1 MEKIMEV
8 FNIKDEYVLNQKIFK
23 KFFYENENLKQYQKN
38 LIKKYVDYI
47 NLITILKPN
56 VISIPAYEDEN
67 IQYLEIAILE
77 INLIKEG
84 KEEEISE
91 IINKMIQ
98 YPVILFF
105 KYDKIISLSLCGKR
119 LDKQTGENNI
129 IEDILVLKDIYSFKN
144 VEDYLISIMYLNNAN
159 LYEYYKDLYKKTYA
173 LEISREVDNYEAISK
188 QPFETLQESYNKLI
202 KIDRIILS
210 YRNKIMGEVDIG
222 RRVDLNMKLKKEEK
236 KRIKLFEEIKEVLY
250 GKDEW

>member
-23 KFFYENENLKQYQKN
+23 KFFYENENLKQHQKN
-38 LIKKYVDYI
+38 LIKKNVDYI
-47 NLITILKPN
+47 NLVTMIKPN
-56 VISIPAYEDEN
+56 IVNIPEYEDNN
-67 IQYLEIAILE
+67 IQYFEIAILE

-98 YPVILFF
+98 YPVILFL
-105 KYDKIISLSLCGKR
+105 KYDKIISLSLCEKR

-144 VEDYLISIMYLNNAN
+144 VEDYLISIMYLNNTN

-188 QPFETLQESYNKLI
+188 QPFEILQESYNKLI
-202 KIDRIILS
+202 KIDRNILS
-210 YRNKIMGEVDIG
+210 YRNKIIGEVDIG
-222 RRVDLNMKLKKEEK
+222 RRVDLNLKLKKEEK
-236 KRIKLFEEIKEVLY
+236 KRAKLFEELKEV
-250 GKDEW
+250 

>member
-23 KFFYENENLKQYQKN
+23 KFFYENENLKQHQKN
-38 LIKKYVDYI
+38 LIKKNVDYI
-47 NLITILKPN
+47 NLVTMIKPN
-56 VISIPAYEDEN
+56 IVNIPEYEDDN
-67 IQYLEIAILE
+67 IQYFEIAILE

-98 YPVILFF
+98 YPVILFL
-105 KYDKIISLSLCGKR
+105 KYDKIISLSLCEKR
-119 LDKQTGENNI
+119 LDKQVGANNI

-144 VEDYLISIMYLNNAN
+144 VEDYLISIMYLNNTN

-173 LEISREVDNYEAISK
+173 LELSREVDNYEAISK
-188 QPFETLQESYNKLI
+188 QSLEILQESYNLLT
-202 KIDRIILS
+202 KIDRNILS
-210 YRNKIMGEVDIG
+210 YRNKIIGEVDIG
-222 RRVDLNMKLKKEEK
+222 RRVDLNLKLKKEEK
-236 KRIKLFEEIKEVLY
+236 KRAKLFEELKEV
-250 GKDEW
+250 

>member
-8 FNIKDEYVLNQKIFK
+8 FNIKDEYILNQKIFK
-23 KFFYENENLKQYQKN
+23 KFFYENGNLKQNQKN
-38 LIKKYVDYI
+38 LIKNYVDDI
-47 NLITILKPN
+47 SLVTMIKPN
-56 VISIPAYEDEN
+56 IVNIPEYEDEN

-98 YPVILFF
+98 YPVILFL
-105 KYDKIISLSLCGKR
+105 KYDKIISLSLCEKR
-119 LDKQTGENNI
+119 LDKQVGANNI

-144 VEDYLISIMYLNNAN
+144 VEDYLISIMYLNNTN

-173 LEISREVDNYEAISK
+173 LELSREVDNYEAISK
-188 QPFETLQESYNKLI
+188 QSLEILQESYNLLT
-202 KIDRIILS
+202 KIDRNILS
-210 YRNKIMGEVDIG
+210 YRNKIIGEVDIG
-222 RRVDLNMKLKKEEK
+222 RRVDLNLKLKKEEK
-236 KRIKLFEEIKEVLY
+236 KRAKLFEELKEV
-250 GKDEW
+250 

>member
-38 LIKKYVDYI
+38 LIKDHVDYI
-47 NLITILKPN
+47 NLVTMIKPN
-56 VISIPAYEDEN
+56 IISIPGYEDEN

-98 YPVILFF
+98 YPVILFL
-105 KYDKIISLSLCGKR
+105 KYDKIITLSLCEKR
-119 LDKQTGENNI
+119 LDKQVGANNI
-129 IEDILVLKDIYSFKN
+129 IEDTLVLKDIYSFKN
-144 VEDYLISIMYLNNAN
+144 VEDYLISIMYLNNTN

-173 LEISREVDNYEAISK
+173 LELSREVDNYEAISK
-188 QPFETLQESYNKLI
+188 QSLEILQESYNLLT
-202 KIDRIILS
+202 KIDRNILS
-210 YRNKIMGEVDIG
+210 YRNKIIGEVDIG
-222 RRVDLNMKLKKEEK
+222 RRVDLNLKLKKEEK
-236 KRIKLFEEIKEVLY
+236 KRAKLFEELKEV
-250 GKDEW
+250 

>member
-23 KFFYENENLKQYQKN
+23 KFFYENENLKQHQKN
-38 LIKKYVDYI
+38 LIKKNVDYI
-47 NLITILKPN
+47 NLVTMIKPN
-56 VISIPAYEDEN
+56 IVNIPEYEDNN
-67 IQYLEIAILE
+67 IQYFEIAILE

-98 YPVILFF
+98 YPVILFL
-105 KYDKIISLSLCGKR
+105 KYDKIISLSLCEKR
-119 LDKQTGENNI
+119 LDKQVGANNI

-144 VEDYLISIMYLNNAN
+144 VEDYLISIMYLNNTN

-173 LEISREVDNYEAISK
+173 LELSREVDNYEAISK
-188 QPFETLQESYNKLI
+188 QSLEILQESYNLLT
-202 KIDRIILS
+202 KIDRNILS
-210 YRNKIMGEVDIG
+210 YRNKIIGEVDIG
-222 RRVDLNMKLKKEEK
+222 RRVDLNLKLKKEEK
-236 KRIKLFEEIKEVLY
+236 KRAKLFEELKEV
-250 GKDEW
+250 

>member
-23 KFFYENENLKQYQKN
+23 KFFYENENLKQHQKN
-38 LIKKYVDYI
+38 LIKKNVDYI
-47 NLITILKPN
+47 NLVTMIKPN
-56 VISIPAYEDEN
+56 IVNIPEYEDDN

-98 YPVILFF
+98 YPVILFL
-105 KYDKIISLSLCGKR
+105 KYDKIISLSLCEKR
-119 LDKQTGENNI
+119 LDKQVGANNI

-144 VEDYLISIMYLNNAN
+144 VEDYLISIMYLNNTN

-173 LEISREVDNYEAISK
+173 LELSREVDNYEAISK
-188 QPFETLQESYNKLI
+188 QSLEILQESYNLLT
-202 KIDRIILS
+202 KIDRNILS
-210 YRNKIMGEVDIG
+210 YRNKIIGEVDIG
-222 RRVDLNMKLKKEEK
+222 RRVDLNLKLKKEEK
-236 KRIKLFEEIKEVLY
+236 KRAKLFEELKEV
-250 GKDEW
+250 

>member
-23 KFFYENENLKQYQKN
+23 KFFYENENLKQHQKN
-38 LIKKYVDYI
+38 LIKDHVDYI
-47 NLITILKPN
+47 NLVTMIKPN
-56 VISIPAYEDEN
+56 IVNIPEYEDEN

-98 YPVILFF
+98 YPVILFL
-105 KYDKIISLSLCGKR
+105 KYDKIISLSLCEKR
-119 LDKQTGENNI
+119 LDKQVGANNI

-144 VEDYLISIMYLNNAN
+144 VEDYLISIMYLNNTN

-173 LEISREVDNYEAISK
+173 LELSREVDNYEAISK
-188 QPFETLQESYNKLI
+188 QSLEILQESYNLLT
-202 KIDRIILS
+202 KIDRNILS
-210 YRNKIMGEVDIG
+210 YRNKIIGEVDIG
-222 RRVDLNMKLKKEEK
+222 RRVDLNLKLKKEEK
-236 KRIKLFEEIKEVLY
+236 KRAKLFEELKEV
-250 GKDEW
+250 

>member
-23 KFFYENENLKQYQKN
+23 KFFYENENLKQHQKN
-38 LIKKYVDYI
+38 LIKKNVDYI
-47 NLITILKPN
+47 NLVTMIKPN
-56 VISIPAYEDEN
+56 IVNIPEYEDDN
-67 IQYLEIAILE
+67 IQYFEIAILE

-98 YPVILFF
+98 YPVILFL
-105 KYDKIISLSLCGKR
+105 KYDKIITLSLCEKR
-119 LDKQTGENNI
+119 LDKQVGANNI

-144 VEDYLISIMYLNNAN
+144 VEDYLISIMYLNNTN

-173 LEISREVDNYEAISK
+173 LELSREVDNYEAISK
-188 QPFETLQESYNKLI
+188 QSLEILQESYNLLT
-202 KIDRIILS
+202 KIDRNILS
-210 YRNKIMGEVDIG
+210 YRNKIIGEVDIG
-222 RRVDLNMKLKKEEK
+222 RRVDLNLKLKKEEK
-236 KRIKLFEEIKEVLY
+236 KRAKLFEELKEV
-250 GKDEW
+250 

>member
-38 LIKKYVDYI
+38 LIKDHVDYI
-47 NLITILKPN
+47 NLITMIKPN
-56 VISIPAYEDEN
+56 IINIPEYEDEN

-98 YPVILFF
+98 YPVILFL
-105 KYDKIISLSLCGKR
+105 KYNKIISLSLCEKR

-144 VEDYLISIMYLNNAN
+144 IEDYLISIMYLNNTN

-188 QPFETLQESYNKLI
+188 QPLEILKESYNLLT
-202 KIDRIILS
+202 KIDRNILS
-210 YRNKIMGEVDIG
+210 YRNKIIGEVDIG
-222 RRVDLNMKLKKEEK
+222 RRVDLNLKLKKEEK
-236 KRIKLFEEIKEVLY
+236 KRAKLFEELKEV
-250 GKDEW
+250 

>member
-1 MEKIMEV
+1 MEV

-23 KFFYENENLKQYQKN
+23 KFFYENENLKQHQKN
-38 LIKKYVDYI
+38 LIKKNVDYI
-47 NLITILKPN
+47 NLVTMIKPN
-56 VISIPAYEDEN
+56 IVNIPEYEDNN
-67 IQYLEIAILE
+67 IQYFEIAILE

-105 KYDKIISLSLCGKR
+105 KYDKIISLSLCEKR

-144 VEDYLISIMYLNNAN
+144 VEDYLISIMYLNNVN

-188 QPFETLQESYNKLI
+188 QSLEILQESYNLLT
-202 KIDRIILS
+202 KIDRNILS
-210 YRNKIMGEVDIG
+210 YRNKIIGEVDIG
-222 RRVDLNMKLKKEEK
+222 RRVDLNLKLKKEEK
-236 KRIKLFEEIKEVLY
+236 KRAKLFKELKEV
-250 GKDEW
+250 

>member
-38 LIKKYVDYI
+38 LIKDHVDYI
-47 NLITILKPN
+47 NLITMIKPN
-56 VISIPAYEDEN
+56 IINIPEYEDEN

-105 KYDKIISLSLCGKR
+105 KYDKIISLSLCEKR
-119 LDKQTGENNI
+119 LDKQVGANNI
-129 IEDILVLKDIYSFKN
+129 IEDVLVLKDIYSFKN

-173 LEISREVDNYEAISK
+173 LEISRGVDNYEAISK

-202 KIDRIILS
+202 KIDRNMVS

-236 KRIKLFEEIKEVLY
+236 KREKLFEELKEV
-250 GKDEW
+250 

>member
-1 MEKIMEV
+1 MKKIMEV

-47 NLITILKPN
+47 NLVTILKPN
-56 VISIPAYEDEN
+56 IISIPAYEDEN

-77 INLIKEG
+77 INQIKEG

-98 YPVILFF
+98 YPVILFL
-105 KYDKIISLSLCGKR
+105 KYDKIINLSLCEKR
-119 LDKQTGENNI
+119 LDKQVGENNI

-202 KIDRIILS
+202 KIDRNILS

-236 KRIKLFEEIKEVLY
+236 KREELFEELKEV
-250 GKDEW
+250 

>member
-8 FNIKDEYVLNQKIFK
+8 FNIKDEYILNQKIFK
-23 KFFYENENLKQYQKN
+23 KFFYENGNLKQNQKN
-38 LIKKYVDYI
+38 LIKNYVDDI
-47 NLITILKPN
+47 SLVTMIKPN
-56 VISIPAYEDEN
+56 IINIPEYEDEN

-98 YPVILFF
+98 YPVILFI
-105 KYDKIISLSLCGKR
+105 KYDRAINLSLCQKR

-129 IEDILVLKDIYSFKN
+129 IEDILVLKNIYDFKN
-144 VEDYLISIMYLNNAN
+144 VEDYLISIMYLNNTN

-173 LEISREVDNYEAISK
+173 LELSREVDNFEAISK
-188 QPFETLQESYNKLI
+188 QPLEILQESYNKLI
-202 KIDRIILS
+202 KIDRNILS
-210 YRNKIMGEVDIG
+210 YRNKIIGEVDIG
-222 RRVDLNMKLKKEEK
+222 RRVDLNIKLKKEEK
-236 KRIKLFEEIKEVLY
+236 KRTKLFEELKEV
-250 GKDEW
+250 

>member
-1 MEKIMEV
+1 MQNMMEV

-38 LIKKYVDYI
+38 LIKDHVDYI
-47 NLITILKPN
+47 NLVTMIKPN
-56 VISIPAYEDEN
+56 IVNIPEYEDDN
-67 IQYLEIAILE
+67 IQYFEIAILE

-98 YPVILFF
+98 YPVILFL
-105 KYDKIISLSLCGKR
+105 KYDKIISLSLCEKR
-119 LDKQTGENNI
+119 LDKQVGANNI

-144 VEDYLISIMYLNNAN
+144 VEDYLISIMYLNNTN

-173 LEISREVDNYEAISK
+173 LELSREVDNYEAISK
-188 QPFETLQESYNKLI
+188 QSLEILQESYNLLT
-202 KIDRIILS
+202 KIDRNILS
-210 YRNKIMGEVDIG
+210 YRNKIIGEVDIG
-222 RRVDLNMKLKKEEK
+222 RRVDLNLKLKKEEK
-236 KRIKLFEEIKEVLY
+236 KRAKLFEELKEV
-250 GKDEW
+250 